1 MTQIRLN
8 GVCVLF
14 TADMLKKEFVR
25 IIMIQKQDQD
35 MGAAHETSRDYTVM
49 LLHRSPFT
57 FTRNWVMLGF
67 IIHKKMFLYFQCDYT
82 SVYINEGTPH
92 VIHKNRV

>member
-57 FTRNWVMLGF
+57 FRRNWVMLGF
-67 IIHKKMFLYFQCDYT
+67 VKKCFYIFCVTIHLY
-82 SVYINEGTPH
+82 I
-92 VIHKNRV
+92 